1 MNGYFQLDLR
11 PEGTFLR
18 IFAGNDGGEP
28 VNINELAEYL
38 QKKGIS
44 YELTDLNR
52 KVQSVKEQGVFQ
64 LDAVKRYQEREMM
77 VVTIAPSKME
87 ASVRFYPPSVQ
98 GFKLEKDDIYADM
111 HTAGVQ
117 YGIDGDV
124 IDSFLENREYC
135 KDINV

>member
-18 IFAGNDGGEP
+18 IYAATDGGEP
-28 VNINELAEYL
+28 VNINELADYL

-52 KVQSVKEQGVFQ
+52 KVQAITDKGVFQ
-64 LDAVKRYQEREMM
+64 LDAVKRYQEREML
-77 VVTIAPSKME
+77 VATIEPNKME

-98 GFKLEKDDIYADM
+98 GPL
-111 HTAGVQ
+111 HQVQ
-117 YGIDGDV
+117 EERI
-124 IDSFLENREYC
+124 
-135 KDINV
+135 